1 MKIAYLGPA
10 GTYSGE
16 LAEELAGELKAT
28 VVPYPEL
35 EAVVMAVSR
44 GEVELGLVPVENSL
58 EGSVN
63 VTLDMLGQ
71 VEELQITGERIYPI
85 RHSLL
90 APAGVSMG
98 EIEEVFSH
106 PQSLGQCRRYLR
118 QRLPGVRQT
127 PCSSNASA
135 FLQALKKP
143 RAAAIGSSRGG
154 QSYGLVLLE
163 ENIQDE
169 EENYTRFLLLGKEKQ
184 GPTGRDKTSL
194 LFSLKDEPGSLYRL
208 LGHFARQKI
217 NLTKIKSRPSR
228 KRLGEY
234 IFFLDLEGH
243 SSDQRVAQALRGA
256 RAEALSCK
264 VLGSYPRAF

>member
-16 LAEELAGELKAT
+16 LAEELAGELKAAT
-28 VVPYPEL
+28 VPYPEL

-143 RAAAIGSSRGG
+143 RLLPLAQAGAAKVTASCCWKKISRTRR
-154 QSYGLVLLE
+154 
-163 ENIQDE
+163 
-169 EENYTRFLLLGKEKQ
+169 NYTRFLLLGKESR
-184 GPTGRDKTSL
+184 GRQAGT
-194 LFSLKDEPGSLYRL
+194 
-208 LGHFARQKI
+208 
-217 NLTKIKSRPSR
+217 NPS
-228 KRLGEY
+228 
-234 IFFLDLEGH
+234 FFLK
-243 SSDQRVAQALRGA
+243 R
-256 RAEALSCK
+256 
-264 VLGSYPRAF
+264 